1 MIKWT
6 HMKMTLTLYGIPI
19 SIIMEISQQQYG
31 SALAR
36 IEELLPLVSD
46 DTPSDNP
53 DVVELIKVSE
63 IVREYELKHYLIGGF
78 EQE

>member
-1 MIKWT
+1 
-6 HMKMTLTLYGIPI
+6 
-19 SIIMEISQQQYG
+19 MEISQQQYE

-53 DVVELIKVSE
+53 DVVELIRVSE
-63 IVREYELKHYLIGGF
+63 IVRVYEQKHYPIGES
-78 EQE
+78 EQS

>member
-1 MIKWT
+1 
-6 HMKMTLTLYGIPI
+6 
-19 SIIMEISQQQYG
+19 MEISQQQYE

-53 DVVELIKVSE
+53 DAVELIKVPE
-63 IVREYELKHYLIGGF
+63 IVRKYELKHYPIGES
-78 EQE
+78 EQS

>member
-1 MIKWT
+1 
-6 HMKMTLTLYGIPI
+6 MKMTLTLYGIPI

-63 IVREYELKHYLIGGF
+63 IVREYELKHYLTGGF

>member
-1 MIKWT
+1 
-6 HMKMTLTLYGIPI
+6 
-19 SIIMEISQQQYG
+19 MEISQQQYE

-53 DVVELIKVSE
+53 HAVELIKVSE
-63 IVREYELKHYLIGGF
+63 IVREYELKHYPVGES
-78 EQE
+78 EQS

>member
-1 MIKWT
+1 
-6 HMKMTLTLYGIPI
+6 
-19 SIIMEISQQQYG
+19 MEISQQQYE

-53 DVVELIKVSE
+53 DAVVLIKVSE
-63 IVREYELKHYLIGGF
+63 IVREYELKHYPIGES
-78 EQE
+78 EQS

>member
-1 MIKWT
+1 
-6 HMKMTLTLYGIPI
+6 
-19 SIIMEISQQQYG
+19 MEISQQQYE

-46 DTPSDNP
+46 DTPSDSP

-63 IVREYELKHYLIGGF
+63 IVRKYELKHYPIGES
-78 EQE
+78 EQS

>member
-1 MIKWT
+1 MIKWM
-6 HMKMTLTLYGIPI
+6 HMKMILMPYGILI
-19 SIIMEISQQQYG
+19 SLIMDITEKQYE

-53 DVVELIKVSE
+53 DAVELIKVSE
-63 IVREYELKHYLIGGF
+63 IVREYELKHYPIGES
-78 EQE
+78 EQS

>member
-1 MIKWT
+1 
-6 HMKMTLTLYGIPI
+6 MKMILMLYGILI
-19 SIIMEISQQQYG
+19 SLIMDITEKQYE

-63 IVREYELKHYLIGGF
+63 IVREYELKHYPIG
-78 EQE
+78 ESERS

>member
-1 MIKWT
+1 
-6 HMKMTLTLYGIPI
+6 MKMTLTLYGIPI
-19 SIIMEISQQQYG
+19 SFIMEISQQQYE

-53 DVVELIKVSE
+53 NVVELIRVSE
-63 IVREYELKHYLIGGF
+63 IVREYELKHYPIGES
-78 EQE
+78 EQS

>member
-1 MIKWT
+1 
-6 HMKMTLTLYGIPI
+6 MK
-19 SIIMEISQQQYG
+19 ISQQQYE

-53 DVVELIKVSE
+53 VVVELIRVSE
-63 IVREYELKHYLIGGF
+63 IVREYELKHYPIGES
-78 EQE
+78 EQS

>member
-1 MIKWT
+1 MVLFHMIKWM
-6 HMKMTLTLYGIPI
+6 HMKMILMLYGILI
-19 SIIMEISQQQYG
+19 SLIMDITEKQYE

-53 DVVELIKVSE
+53 
-63 IVREYELKHYLIGGF
+63 
-78 EQE
+78 

>member
-1 MIKWT
+1 
-6 HMKMTLTLYGIPI
+6 MKMTLTLYGIPI

>member
-1 MIKWT
+1 
-6 HMKMTLTLYGIPI
+6 
-19 SIIMEISQQQYG
+19 MEISQQQYE

-53 DVVELIKVSE
+53 DAVELIKVSE

>member
-19 SIIMEISQQQYG
+19 SFIMEISQQQYE

-63 IVREYELKHYLIGGF
+63 IVREYELKHYPIGES
-78 EQE
+78 EQS

>member
-6 HMKMTLTLYGIPI
+6 HMKMTMTLYGIPI
-19 SIIMEISQQQYG
+19 SFIMEISQQQYE

-53 DVVELIKVSE
+53 DAVELIKVSE
-63 IVREYELKHYLIGGF
+63 IVREYELKHYPIG
-78 EQE
+78 ESERS

>member
-1 MIKWT
+1 
-6 HMKMTLTLYGIPI
+6 
-19 SIIMEISQQQYG
+19 MEISQQQYE

-53 DVVELIKVSE
+53 DAVELINVSE
-63 IVREYELKHYLIGGF
+63 IVREYELKHYPIG
-78 EQE
+78 ESERS

>member
-1 MIKWT
+1 
-6 HMKMTLTLYGIPI
+6 MKMTLTLYGIPI
-19 SIIMEISQQQYG
+19 SFIMEISQQQYG